1 MDIITYSYGDSENM
15 NIPERATKEQ
25 VKAMTKTEGNIRVS
39 SVPGSGKTFVLT
51 YRIAYL
57 ITELFVEP
65 SSIVA
70 LTFTNKAAAQM
81 KHRLKD
87 IVGDNANCFTGTFH
101 GYCNMFLKE
110 EIHRVT
116 FPKTFTILDK
126 KAQIDMIKNVA
137 EDMGISLKDNTAK
150 KIMNDID
157 IAKQDMSYVEL
168 MAGYDKSEL
177 KRRAAFEKNQDRK
190 IFYNYLRRQCD
201 NYALDFE
208 DLINFTLYILNRDED
223 VRIRWQ
229 EKCQYVLCDEY
240 QDVNMKQDM
249 LLSILSG
256 MYQNLFVVGD
266 DDQNIYTWRG
276 SDPEYMIQ
284 FDKTHEDAKDYSL
297 TENFRSTPQIVDAAK
312 SLISANQ
319 NRLEKQMISNRPDG
333 YKPVFNALET
343 EEKESLWIAD
353 TILDNIGK
361 NMKYSDHTV
370 LVRAAS
376 QTRSIEEAFV
386 KRKISYKILSG
397 ARFYESEEIRTV
409 LSYMR
414 MVYNLT
420 DMDFLYTISRPRR
433 GFGKKSVEKL
443 KNAAEEAGCSLF
455 TELGRQIEDGNI
467 TQKAVISY
475 YEDMC
480 ELHKTYSVYSCTDI
494 VNRCLDMGY
503 RESLEQDIDQTRL
516 DNVSELI
523 RTITALEDDNQEK
536 VELADLLSHFALF
549 SAQDDDSE
557 YNVVKVMTIHTSK
570 GLEFDTVFVPGLVE
584 GQFPS
589 NRLRNEDEYE
599 EERRLLYVAIT
610 RAKNMLY
617 LSTYRKRD
625 ARFYARPSAFLSD
638 IDTDLLDCINDSRIV
653 IRGESEQ
660 MLPKAVFEVGDKVEH
675 KVFGKGEI
683 VKIDKVTQTYEIKF
697 ENIRG
702 TRRLMFR
709 AELLRVEK

>member
-1 MDIITYSYGDSENM
+1 M

-25 VKAMTKTEGNIRVS
+25 TEAITQTEGNIRVA

-70 LTFTNKAAAQM
+70 LTFTNKAASQM
-81 KHRLKD
+81 KHRLRN
-87 IVGDNANCFTGTFH
+87 IVGYNANCFTGTFH

-110 EIHRVT
+110 EIHRLT

-126 KAQIDMIKNVA
+126 KAELEMIKDVA

-150 KIMNDID
+150 KIMSDID
-157 IAKQDMSYVEL
+157 ITKQDMSYVEL
-168 MAGYDKSEL
+168 MAGVDKTEL
-177 KRRAAFEKNQDRK
+177 KRRASSEKNVDK
-190 IFYNYLRRQCD
+190 KVFYNYLKRQC
-201 NYALDFE
+201 
-208 DLINFTLYILNRDED
+208 
-223 VRIRWQ
+223 
-229 EKCQYVLCDEY
+229 VLCDEY

-249 LLSILSG
+249 LLHILSG
-256 MYQNLFVVGD
+256 LYQNLFVVGD

-276 SDPEYMIQ
+276 SDPEYMIN
-284 FDKTHEDAKDYSL
+284 FDKTHENVQDYSL
-297 TENFRSTPQIVDAAK
+297 TENFRSTPQIVNVAK

-333 YKPVFNALET
+333 HKPVFNAPGT
-343 EEKESLWIAD
+343 EENESLWIAD
-353 TILDNIGK
+353 TILDNVAK
-361 NMKYSDHTV
+361 NMKYSDHTI

-376 QTRSIEEAFV
+376 QTRSLEEAFI
-386 KRKISYKILSG
+386 KRKVPYKILSG
-397 ARFYESEEIRTV
+397 AKFYESEEIRTV

-414 MVYNLT
+414 MVYSLT
-420 DMDFLYTISRPRR
+420 DMDLLYTISRPRR

-443 KNAAEEAGCSLF
+443 KNAAAQNNCSLF
-455 TELGRQIEDGNI
+455 KALGKQIDDGDI
-467 TQKAVISY
+467 TQKNVIEY
-475 YEDMC
+475 YNAIS
-480 ELHKTYSVYSCTDI
+480 ELHDTYVAYTCTDI
-494 VNRCLDMGY
+494 VNKCLDMGY
-503 RESLEQDIDQTRL
+503 RQALEQDIDQTRL

-523 RTITALEDDNQEK
+523 RTITALEEDNQEK

-549 SAQDDDSE
+549 SAQDEDGE
-557 YNVVKVMTIHTSK
+557 YNVVKVMTIHTAK

-589 NRLRNEDEYE
+589 SRLRNEDEYE
-599 EERRLLYVAIT
+599 EERRLLYVAMT

-617 LSTYRKRD
+617 LSTYRKKD
-625 ARFYARPSAFLSD
+625 GRFAARPSAFLSD
-638 IDTDLLDCINDSRIV
+638 IDTNLLDCINNSRV
-653 IRGESEQ
+653 LIRGVTEQ
-660 MLPKAVFEVGDKVEH
+660 MLPKAVFEVGDKVRH
-675 KVFGKGEI
+675 KVFGTGEI
-683 VKIDKVTQTYEIKF
+683 VKVDKVTQTYEIQF

-709 AELLRVEK
+709 AELGNVEN

>member
-1 MDIITYSYGDSENM
+1 M

-25 VKAMTKTEGNIRVS
+25 VKAITETEGNIRVS

-70 LTFTNKAAAQM
+70 LTFTNKAASQM

-126 KAQIDMIKNVA
+126 KAQIDMIKDVA

-168 MAGYDKSEL
+168 MASYDKSEL

-276 SDPEYMIQ
+276 SNPEYMIQ

-297 TENFRSTPQIVDAAK
+297 TENFRSTPQIVDVAK

-333 YKPVFNALET
+333 CKPVFNSLET

-353 TILDNIGK
+353 TILDDIGK
-361 NMKYSDHTV
+361 NMKYSDHTL

-386 KRKISYKILSG
+386 KRKIPYKILSG
-397 ARFYESEEIRTV
+397 AKFYDSEEIRTV

-443 KNAAEEAGCSLF
+443 KSAAEDDGCSLF
-455 TELGRQIEDGNI
+455 TELGRQIEAGNI

-480 ELHKTYSVYSCTDI
+480 ELHKTYAAYSCTDI

-503 RESLEQDIDQTRL
+503 RKALEQDIDQTRL

-549 SAQDDDSE
+549 SAQDDDGE

-638 IDTDLLDCINDSRIV
+638 IDTDLLDCINGSRIV
-653 IRGESEQ
+653 IRGESCQ
-660 MLPKAVFEVGDKVEH
+660 MLPKALFEVGDKVEH

-709 AELLRVEK
+709 AELLRVENPQDADL